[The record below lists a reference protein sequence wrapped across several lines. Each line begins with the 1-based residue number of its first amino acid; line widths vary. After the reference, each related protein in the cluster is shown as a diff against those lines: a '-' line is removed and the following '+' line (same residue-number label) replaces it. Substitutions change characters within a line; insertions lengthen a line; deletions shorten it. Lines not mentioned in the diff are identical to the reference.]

1 MVVRPASGG
10 MKEHV
15 LGLALG
21 LARLGHGVEVA
32 APEDSDIFRAALASG
47 LAVRAI
53 PLVGPLHPLKDP
65 AAFSALRRLIAS
77 GGYDVVHAHGFKA
90 GLVGRLATRFSSR
103 VPFIVTAHNH
113 ILERDETSG
122 AAKARY
128 RGVERALASHVA
140 RYIAVSD
147 SIRRELLEG
156 YGLPTERVVTIHN
169 GINAAPF
176 LLATDRSAARA
187 ALGVPDD
194 VPVVGLAARFSTQKG
209 LRHLLAALPQMR
221 NAAPGLIAVIG
232 GSGPLES
239 ELREQAA
246 ALEVSG
252 FVRWPGH
259 VADVAEL
266 LAALDVYVSPAETEA
281 LGIGL
286 IEASAAA
293 LPIVATRVG
302 GAGEVVIDGETG
314 LLVEPRDP
322 AALALATIALLRDPE
337 LGHTLGAAARAR
349 AISEFDI
356 VRMVE
361 RTLGVYR
368 AVLAEKSGGPA

>member
-15 LGLALG
+15 LGLVA
-21 LARLGHGVEVA
+21 LGHGVEVA

-47 LAVRAI
+47 LTARAI

-65 AAFSALRRLIAS
+65 VAVSALRRLIAS
-77 GGYDVVHAHGFKA
+77 GGHDVVHAHGLKA
-90 GLVGRLATRFSSR
+90 GLVGRLATRFSTR
-103 VPFIVTAHNH
+103 APFIVTAHNH
-113 ILERDETSG
+113 VLERDETSG
-122 AAKARY
+122 AAKVRY
-128 RGVERALASHVA
+128 REVERALASQVA

-147 SIRRELLEG
+147 SIRRELVEG
-156 YGLPTERVVTIHN
+156 YGLSAERVVTIHN
-169 GINAAPF
+169 GIDSTPF
-176 LLATDRSAARA
+176 LVVRDRSAARA

-209 LRHLLAALPQMR
+209 LRHLLAALPEMR
-221 NAAPGLIAVIG
+221 RTAPQLIAVIG
-232 GSGPLES
+232 GSGPLDS
-239 ELREQAA
+239 ELREQAV

-259 VADVAEL
+259 VAEVAEL

-281 LGIGL
+281 LGMGL

-302 GAGEVVIDGETG
+302 GAGEVVVDGETG
-314 LLVEPRDP
+314 LLVPPRDP
-322 AALALATIALLRDPE
+322 AALAHTTLALLGDPE
-337 LGHTLGAAARAR
+337 LGCTLGAAARAR
-349 AISEFDI
+349 AITEFAID
-356 VRMVE
+356 RMVE
-361 RTLGVYR
+361 RTLGVYQ
-368 AVLAEKSGGPA
+368 AVVAEKPGGRV